1 MVSQN
6 SSTGL
11 TVSSPALIAQNA
23 FGVTTVEEEEE
34 EEEAEEEEEDGE
46 AVEREAERGGE
57 RRTEGTTGNSFT
69 EVPVEEPSTESSAV
83 FASVVTI
90 SMAFSESSKRRF
102 FEDEERSM
110 RRFDFSSDTRM
121 FCFSIAIDS
130 SSFSNFIFS
139 ILFSLFTV
147 MRSNDL
153 FKIKINF

>member
-23 FGVTTVEEEEE
+23 FGVTTVEEEED
-34 EEEAEEEEEDGE
+34 EEAEEEEEDGE

-121 FCFSIAIDS
+121 FCF
-130 SSFSNFIFS
+130 
-139 ILFSLFTV
+139 
-147 MRSNDL
+147 
-153 FKIKINF
+153 